1 MTTMKPFTQNKPNN
15 SHHAVHGVYHNATL
29 TMKVNLSINEVGKN
43 IKQNLEYVISKKTE
57 GRCIKEGFVKPNSI
71 RVLTYSSG
79 IIQGD
84 LIVFETV
91 FECKLCNPVEGMN
104 IVDCVAKTI
113 TKAGIH
119 AEVIDNDGVTP
130 LTVFIARDHH
140 FQEKL
145 FGGVTE
151 GSKVSVR
158 VIGSRFELNDPYIC
172 VIATLIEPSKNVA
185 TGGPY
190 GQKTKQQK
198 PAITILE

>member
-1 MTTMKPFTQNKPNN
+1 MASVNKQQFKTAPTY
-15 SHHAVHGVYHNATL
+15 GVYTNAAL

-79 IIQGD
+79 IVQGD

-104 IVDCVAKTI
+104 ITDCVAKTI

-119 AEVIDNDGVTP
+119 AEVIDQDGVVP
-130 LTVFIARDHH
+130 VTVFIARDHH
-140 FQEKL
+140 FQDKL
-145 FGGVTE
+145 FNTVIE
-151 GSKVSVR
+151 GSKINVR
-158 VIGSRFELNDPYIC
+158 VVGSRYELNDPYIC
-172 VIATLIEPSKNVA
+172 VIAKLLEPQ
-185 TGGPY
+185 TGKQGP
-190 GQKTKQQK
+190 GQGQGQGTKR
-198 PAITILE
+198 PITILEE

>member
-1 MTTMKPFTQNKPNN
+1 MTTKP
-15 SHHAVHGVYHNATL
+15 VYGVYANAAL

-79 IIQGD
+79 VIQGD
-84 LIVFETV
+84 NIVFETV

-104 IVDCVAKTI
+104 INDCVAKTI

-119 AEVIDNDGVTP
+119 AEVIDNDGVIP
-130 LTVFIARDHH
+130 VTVFIARDHH

-145 FGGVTE
+145 FGSVIE
-151 GSKVSVR
+151 GSKINVR

-172 VIATLIEPSKNVA
+172 VIAKLNDPT
-185 TGGPY
+185 
-190 GQKTKQQK
+190 KTVGNPKK
-198 PAITILE
+198 PITILDA